1 MDKKIQQVLREIS
14 TQYVESAEE
23 YCQAV
28 AGKNR
33 TEDTSE
39 DSLKLD
45 FKIQK
50 IEKTDYIKLESD
62 DEIDTQENDQKLK
75 EEGKNHNTN
84 GRQTGKEEKGEK
96 ETTINNREE
105 DKGKKGVIE
114 EYNTKTFNMKT
125 SR

>member
-1 MDKKIQQVLREIS
+1 MIQWWTQYNQTAIEVINKKIEQVLREIS
-14 TQYVESAEE
+14 AQYVEGAEE

-28 AGKNR
+28 AGNNR

-39 DSLKLD
+39 DSLKLN
-45 FKIQK
+45 FKIPK

-84 GRQTGKEEKGEK
+84 GRQTEKK
-96 ETTINNREE
+96 R
-105 DKGKKGVIE
+105 KGK
-114 EYNTKTFNMKT
+114 
-125 SR
+125 RRQQ